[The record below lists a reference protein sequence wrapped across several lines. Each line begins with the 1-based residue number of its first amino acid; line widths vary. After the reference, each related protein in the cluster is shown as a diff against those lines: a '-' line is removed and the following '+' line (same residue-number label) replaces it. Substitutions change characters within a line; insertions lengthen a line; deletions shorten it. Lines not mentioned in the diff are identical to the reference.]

1 VAEGCASFRNTPP
14 PAYNMATLATRT
26 TFVSLA
32 ALILLSGCAATRYD
46 GPGTLQEFAAARYQ
60 CVQETK
66 RPVFSAEISKTDAI
80 RAIAGFKATA
90 KEIPSCSAFNNCLA
104 AKGYFASEQG
114 RLSAEGLYVE
124 CN

>member
-1 VAEGCASFRNTPP
+1 MTTS
-14 PAYNMATLATRT
+14 ATRT
-26 TFVSLA
+26 LLVSIAAVLA
-32 ALILLSGCAATRYD
+32 LSGCAATRYD

-90 KEIPSCSAFNNCLA
+90 KEIPSCSAFNSCLA
-104 AKGYFASEQG
+104 AKGYFVSEQG
-114 RLSAEGLYVE
+114 RLSSEGLYVE